1 MLIRQTFHAGAVCA
15 FIAIREPSSER
26 GRKCLVRLLF
36 ETPASIV
43 ADKQGTL
50 RNAIHLFEDRLA
62 GWNTAHP
69 VQSDLVN
76 GLVRLEKLAT

>member
-1 MLIRQTFHAGAVCA
+1 VPCQS
-15 FIAIREPSSER
+15 PSR
-26 GRKCLVRLLF
+26 V
-36 ETPASIV
+36 IV
-43 ADKQGTL
+43 LTADSQATL

>member
-1 MLIRQTFHAGAVCA
+1 VHLLLSGNLV
-15 FIAIREPSSER
+15 PSGER
-26 GRKCLVRLLF
+26 SALSVSQPSDG
-36 ETPASIV
+36 TT
-43 ADKQGTL
+43 ADSQATL